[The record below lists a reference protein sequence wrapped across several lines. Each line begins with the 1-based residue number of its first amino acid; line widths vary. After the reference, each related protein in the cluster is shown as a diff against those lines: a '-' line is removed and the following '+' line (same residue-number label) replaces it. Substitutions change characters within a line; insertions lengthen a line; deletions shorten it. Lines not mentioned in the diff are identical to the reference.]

1 MLVRQ
6 IGDFGRFLE
15 VISFSQASQ
24 LNLAS
29 LAREA
34 EIPRKRA
41 NGNLLSTTNSF
52 ILMLACIAAC
62 GPEAPSILRKK
73 TKV

>member
-6 IGDFGRFLE
+6 IGDYGCFLE

-34 EIPRKRA
+34 EIPRI
-41 NGNLLSTTNSF
+41 F
-52 ILMLACIAAC
+52 
-62 GPEAPSILRKK
+62 
-73 TKV
+73 

>member
-6 IGDFGRFLE
+6 IGDYGRFLE

-29 LAREA
+29 LDREA
-34 EIPRKRA
+34 EIPRI
-41 NGNLLSTTNSF
+41 F
-52 ILMLACIAAC
+52 
-62 GPEAPSILRKK
+62 
-73 TKV
+73 